1 MDLTLIIFLVLAN
14 RDVWTSPIGFI
25 GWPQDAI
32 NTGTGSIWHV
42 FRQVHASEVA
52 SRQFLSSSRTPS
64 AKVAETTR
72 IIPKEERS
80 RSYEPSFTIISRI
93 KSPMEQMLALIPPR
107 PSWTPGF
114 LGRRTEAISTRKE
127 ESSSRTSSSNGL
139 APWSSSSSHN
149 ASNLLIIGEAEPVV
163 DDQRHVETSRKSDG
177 LFTVEKGMVRYRGSQ
192 RGEDLNGNGHYP
204 AESPS
209 TFGLWEMLK
218 LRRPQ
223 KWEALNKLLPSQSTT
238 EREPAIEPTTTSTTP
253 FSWNTEQPKNES
265 HHWLENVDSLTLTEI
280 NSRTEEASTII
291 LPTTT
296 ASATIN
302 SQEQPDATTITNR
315 DASQAEDSGSI
326 PTASPSPIASHPLNS
341 SWLVVRIDESTC
353 YAATDSFNN
362 NGTIVFKRFQ
372 TNGAN
377 QSGWSDL
384 SDIEAYYPGFGQVAV
399 TKPAQLIVFTTIMAS
414 HVDETSFQQQEYA
427 TTEPVQTDTMGETVP
442 IVTSTS
448 SPIETETMAFHANQN
463 DSVTVV
469 DDEEDVKQEA
479 ANIVPHQ
486 LQWLS
491 PEFRKV
497 DDDQSAV
504 NSVDEP
510 NLDNEAADAAMKFA
524 VSALV
529 NNVTDVPTSSTEEQ
543 MTPPLLKTL
552 ENLLLTHLLPP
563 ISSSSSISS
572 SLSSSPANFNVT
584 SPSMSSST
592 TVRTVFDFT
601 SASPSTSTSSSTTP
615 TSTSA
620 TTSTS
625 TESYFSWLLQHA
637 ASAEPIQSINDWS
650 FASQLIEPA
659 RMSSTDPASHSTTVL
674 PEEIIQP
681 PVHYDPAINA
691 GTLSSHSMI
700 IPARNPSIVQPLSS
714 RKPISE
720 RIVTSDQFSLKTVT
734 DKLAV
739 SQSSMT
745 IASPIQMFT
754 LKPEVEAPKIVTN
767 KPASKKN
774 TGLASLI
781 LAHTSALMSGKN
793 SPFFNGNR
801 RSSNSSDNRQTK
813 RNFLPEAAP
822 VTASVHVI
830 VASPYPD
837 AEQEEQLRQRS
848 LDSRVRN
855 NNKNAIKTGNSSWA
869 FPSFSQLIESP
880 ELLLSGVP
888 SSNSSIIRAAA
899 PISSFNGN
907 TNDDLPSLPRF
918 SCGGQSSSDELVL
931 TNPNY
936 PNPDDDAGNC
946 GFRLIVNSNHVC
958 QVRVEFR
965 DGRMLL
971 PRKGNC
977 VHQYLTVSQSTSG
990 RVPSLVENK
999 FCGFNS
1005 DQHFYVELTETG
1017 TNPRHVDFKVNTK
1030 AAGFPYRYSM
1040 IINQINCDLPSPDKA
1055 PTGCFQYFN
1064 SRSGVIK
1071 SFNFEGGQ
1079 YWNNQNY
1086 RICIRSISD
1095 SCTLSLSST
1104 EGDFGL
1110 QKAISR
1116 RVPANRAGV
1125 GIKAC
1130 PRDYLSIPGTIRS
1143 EEKSQSGESNDRY
1156 CGSKFS
1162 DRPADFR
1169 HRVVMARMQ
1178 NDVHIMT
1185 FRAGVPQHYN
1195 ASHHGPGFRIDFE
1208 QINECPDL
1216 PINFN
1221 VKMNGTES
1229 AIVEEDDYYD
1239 EEATTVKDVV
1249 NLLNSKKS
1257 SE

>member
-14 RDVWTSPIGFI
+14 SDVRTSPIGFI

-64 AKVAETTR
+64 AKVAETTK

-93 KSPMEQMLALIPPR
+93 KSPMEQMLALIPAR

-127 ESSSRTSSSNGL
+127 ESSSRTSSLNGL
-139 APWSSSSSHN
+139 APWSSHN

-163 DDQRHVETSRKSDG
+163 DDQRHVETSRKSAG

-204 AESPS
+204 PESPS

-253 FSWNTEQPKNES
+253 FSWNTEQAKNES

-280 NSRTEEASTII
+280 NSRTEEASTI
-291 LPTTT
+291 LPTTI
-296 ASATIN
+296 ASITD
-302 SQEQPDATTITNR
+302 SQEQPDATTDRN
-315 DASQAEDSGSI
+315 ASSSEDSGSI
-326 PTASPSPIASHPLNS
+326 PTTRPSPIASHQLNS
-341 SWLVVRIDESTC
+341 SGLVVRIDESIY
-353 YAATDSFNN
+353 YAVTDSFTD

-384 SDIEAYYPGFGQVAV
+384 SDIEVYYPGFGQVAIN
-399 TKPAQLIVFTTIMAS
+399 KPAQLIVFTTIVAN
-414 HVDETSFQQQEYA
+414 VDEIRSQQQEYA
-427 TTEPVQTDTMGETVP
+427 TTQPAQTGTMGERPTVP
-442 IVTSTS
+442 IVTSTL
-448 SPIETETMAFHANQN
+448 SPVETETIAFDTNRN
-463 DSVTVV
+463 VTVA
-469 DDEEDVKQEA
+469 DNEEDVKQGA
-479 ANIVPHQ
+479 ANIVAHQ
-486 LQWLS
+486 LQSLS
-491 PEFRKV
+491 PVFRKV
-497 DDDQSAV
+497 DDDKSAV
-504 NSVDEP
+504 NSVEP
-510 NLDNEAADAAMKFA
+510 NLDNEAADVAMNFA

-572 SLSSSPANFNVT
+572 SVASSPAIFNVT
-584 SPSMSSST
+584 SPSTPSST
-592 TVRTVFDFT
+592 TVRTVYHFT
-601 SASPSTSTSSSTTP
+601 SASPSTSTSSSTTS
-615 TSTSA
+615 TASTSA

-625 TESYFSWLLQHA
+625 TESYFSWLLHHA
-637 ASAEPIQSINDWS
+637 ASAEPIRSINDWS

-659 RMSSTDPASHSTTVL
+659 RMSPTDPASHSTTVV
-674 PEEIIQP
+674 PEEIIQA

-700 IPARNPSIVQPLSS
+700 IPARSSSIVQSLPS

-720 RIVTSDQFSLKTVT
+720 RIVTTDQFSLNAVT
-734 DKLAV
+734 DKRPV
-739 SQSSMT
+739 SQT

-754 LKPEVEAPKIVTN
+754 LKPEVEASKIVTN
-767 KPASKKN
+767 KPVSKKN
-774 TGLASLI
+774 SGLASLI

-793 SPFFNGNR
+793 SPFSNGNR
-801 RSSNSSDNRQTK
+801 RPSNSSDNRQTK
-813 RNFLPEAAP
+813 RNSLPEPAP

-830 VASPYPD
+830 VASPFPD

-880 ELLLSGVP
+880 ELLLSNVA
-888 SSNSSIIRAAA
+888 SSNASIIRAVNSA

-946 GFRLIVNSNHVC
+946 GFRLLVNSNHVC

-990 RVPSLVENK
+990 RVPSVVENK
-999 FCGFNS
+999 FCGFNT
-1005 DQHFYVELTETG
+1005 DQHFYVELAESG
-1017 TNPRHVDFKVNTK
+1017 TNSRHVDFKVNTK

-1040 IINQINCDLPSPDKA
+1040 IVNQINCDLPSPDKA

-1104 EGDFGL
+1104 EGDFGI

-1116 RVPANRAGV
+1116 RVPAKRAGV

-1130 PRDYLSIPGTIRS
+1130 PRDYLLIPGTVQS

-1162 DRPADFR
+1162 DRPGDFR
-1169 HRVVMARMQ
+1169 HRIVLARMQ
-1178 NDVHIMT
+1178 NDVHMMT

-1208 QINECPDL
+1208 QINECRDL
-1216 PINFN
+1216 PINLN
-1221 VKMNGTES
+1221 MKINGTES
-1229 AIVEEDDYYD
+1229 ATLEEDDDYYD
-1239 EEATTVKDVV
+1239 EEATVKDVV
-1249 NLLNSKKS
+1249 RSKMS
-1257 SE
+1257 FE